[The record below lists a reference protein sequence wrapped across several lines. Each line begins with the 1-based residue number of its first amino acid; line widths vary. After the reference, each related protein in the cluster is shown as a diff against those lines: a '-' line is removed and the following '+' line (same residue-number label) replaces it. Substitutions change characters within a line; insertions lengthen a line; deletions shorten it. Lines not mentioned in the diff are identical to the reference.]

1 MSAASEDPGSGR
13 PAIEPAD
20 RTAPRKRDQARTIGL
35 VILAVIITL
44 FAVLNTNEVKVDWIV
59 GSSRA
64 PLIIVI
70 VVSLLV
76 GIILTYFADRR
87 AAKRH

>member
-13 PAIEPAD
+13 PAIEPTE
-20 RTAPRKRDQARTIGL
+20 RTAPRRRDQARTAAL
-35 VILAVIITL
+35 VILAVIVTL
-44 FAVLNTNEVKVDWIV
+44 FAVLNTNEVKVNWIV

-70 VVSLLV
+70 VVSVLV

-87 AAKRH
+87 AAKRR

>member
-1 MSAASEDPGSGR
+1 MSAATEDPGSGR
-13 PAIEPAD
+13 PATEPTG
-20 RTAPRKRDQARTIGL
+20 RVAPRRRERARTLAL
-35 VILAVIITL
+35 VALAVIITL
-44 FAVLNTNEVKVDWIV
+44 FAVLNTADVEVNWIV

-76 GIILTYFADRR
+76 GIVLTHFVDRR
-87 AAKRH
+87 AAKRR